1 MWDSSSIVLLAAT
14 PLASRY
20 YVFKGAIE
28 NSINIIVHLH
38 NIISSVNLYNK
49 VYLLIGPGKFIIIL
63 GGRVPPP
70 SQEKSHLEKSLTQLK
85 IYPFKTKIK
94 KWGFRI

>member
-20 YVFKGAIE
+20 YVFKGVIE
-28 NSINIIVHLH
+28 NSINIIVNLH

-49 VYLLIGPGKFIIIL
+49 V
-63 GGRVPPP
+63 
-70 SQEKSHLEKSLTQLK
+70 T
-85 IYPFKTKIK
+85 
-94 KWGFRI
+94 